1 MVKKKSSTEDGNVGV
16 GGMGSILVTDS
27 SFPSNGI
34 GYSGNN
40 QLPSPSHNGDK
51 LSKQSD
57 GLCLTV

>member
-1 MVKKKSSTEDGNVGV
+1 MVKKKSSTEDGNGV

-40 QLPSPSHNGDK
+40 Q
-51 LSKQSD
+51 
-57 GLCLTV
+57 